1 MENLDTHS
9 QPATG
14 YLELIRQNRNYRFL
28 WLGEVISYLGD
39 WFNLIASAALVA
51 QLTDSGLAIGGLFV
65 IRTLAPFLVSPL
77 AGVLADRYDRKRILI
92 ISDLLRMAIV
102 FCFLLVRRPEH
113 VWLLYALTALQLGVS
128 GFFVPARGA
137 LLPTLVSGRE
147 LGTANALG
155 SATWSTM
162 LAIGAGLGGL
172 VSGLIGI
179 YPAFAIDGLTF
190 LVSALLIWQIAA
202 PETEQISG
210 DKTIMAGLKQYLEG
224 LRYLKDRPD
233 ILMIAMQKAMLSLVN
248 FTAFQVI
255 QVSIAEQVFVLG
267 AGGGI
272 GLGLM
277 FGFGGLGSALSPI
290 IARRFSGDREPA
302 LRRAILVGYVV
313 AAVGLLIA
321 APLASFGLVLLG
333 ATTRAVGGAVIWV
346 FTSQLLLQK
355 VPNRVQGR
363 VFASEFA
370 MFTLAGAVGSGVVGR
385 LIDGVGISASI
396 YWLAGLTLLPGMMW
410 AIWLIRGRR
419 LRLATDEAS

>member
-1 MENLDTHS
+1 
-9 QPATG
+9 
-14 YLELIRQNRNYRFL
+14 
-28 WLGEVISYLGD
+28 
-39 WFNLIASAALVA
+39 
-51 QLTDSGLAIGGLFV
+51 
-65 IRTLAPFLVSPL
+65 
-77 AGVLADRYDRKRILI
+77 
-92 ISDLLRMAIV
+92 
-102 FCFLLVRRPEH
+102 
-113 VWLLYALTALQLGVS
+113 
-128 GFFVPARGA
+128 
-137 LLPTLVSGRE
+137 
-147 LGTANALG
+147 
-155 SATWSTM
+155 
-162 LAIGAGLGGL
+162 
-172 VSGLIGI
+172 
-179 YPAFAIDGLTF
+179 
-190 LVSALLIWQIAA
+190 
-202 PETEQISG
+202 
-210 DKTIMAGLKQYLEG
+210 
-224 LRYLKDRPD
+224 
-233 ILMIAMQKAMLSLVN
+233 MIAMQKAMLSLVN

-302 LRRAILVGYVV
+302 LRRAILVGYAV